1 VEWEIKRKRRDC
13 KYYNILN
20 DGSIILLIIVIST
33 PYGGRAKQNKP
44 VEQQVDKR
52 VDVLVIIISRSFPLF
67 CMMSNLFL

>member
-1 VEWEIKRKRRDC
+1 MDV
-13 KYYNILN
+13 
-20 DGSIILLIIVIST
+20 IILLIIVIST

-52 VDVLVIIISRSFPLF
+52 VDVLVIVISRNFPLF